1 MKNHRKK
8 YAMGYALEFAIFCII
23 SALVSLILIVPMLDL
38 HLPQPS
44 ESAGMSRGEITVVL
58 DAGHGGEDGGCE
70 GGGLVEK
77 DLNLDIT
84 LQVATLLREQGINVV
99 LTRDT
104 DTLLYDKNSDYEGKK
119 KYQDVRRRLEI
130 TAGQENPVLIS
141 IHMNSFSQSKYS
153 GLQVWY
159 SKTDARSKKL
169 ADLIQSN
176 VKNEL
181 QPNNKRVTKAATSSI
196 FLLHNATFPAVLIEC
211 GFLSNPN
218 EAHLLSDP
226 NYRQQLANI
235 IFRSIMTYISQ
246 NNT

>member
-1 MKNHRKK
+1 MKSQRKK
-8 YAMGYALEFAIFCII
+8 YATGFALEFAIFCII
-23 SALVSLILIVPMLDL
+23 SALISLILIIPMLNFL
-38 HLPQPS
+38 FPMPS
-44 ESAGMSRGEITVVL
+44 ESAGVTSTITVVL

-70 GGGLVEK
+70 GNGLIEK

-84 LQVATLLREQGINVV
+84 LKVSFLLREQGINVV

-104 DTLLYDKNSDYEGKK
+104 DILLYDKNSDYQGKK
-119 KYQDVRRRLEI
+119 KAQDVRRRLEI
-130 TAGQENPVLIS
+130 SQSQENAVLVS
-141 IHMNSFSQSKYS
+141 IHMNYFAQTQYS

-159 SKTDARSKKL
+159 SKNDERSKSL
-169 ADLIQSN
+169 ANLIQLN

-181 QPNNKRVTKAATSSI
+181 QPNNRRVTKEATSSI

-211 GFLSNPN
+211 GFLSNPD
-218 EAHLLSDP
+218 EARALGDA

-235 IFRSIMTYISQ
+235 IFKSIMTYISQ

>member
-1 MKNHRKK
+1 MKSQRKK
-8 YAMGYALEFAIFCII
+8 YATSFALEFAIFCII
-23 SALVSLILIVPMLDL
+23 SALISLILIIPMMNFR
-38 HLPQPS
+38 LPLPS
-44 ESAGMSRGEITVVL
+44 KSAGVTSEITVVL

-70 GGGLVEK
+70 GNGLVEK

-84 LQVATLLREQGINVV
+84 LRVALLLREQGVNVV

-104 DTLLYDKNSDYEGKK
+104 DILLYDINSDYEGKK

-130 TAGQENPVLIS
+130 AQSQENPLLIS

-159 SKTDARSKKL
+159 SKNNARSKIL
-169 ADLIQSN
+169 ANLIQSGA
-176 VKNEL
+176 KNEL
-181 QPNNKRVTKAATSSI
+181 QPNNKRVIKEATSSI

-211 GFLSNPN
+211 GFLSNPD
-218 EAHLLSDP
+218 EARALGDAV
-226 NYRQQLANI
+226 YRQQLANV
-235 IFRSIMTYISQ
+235 IFKSIMSYISQ

>member
-1 MKNHRKK
+1 MRNRGNK
-8 YAMGYALEFAIFCII
+8 YATSFALEFAIFCII
-23 SALVSLILIVPMLDL
+23 SALISLILIIPMMNFQ
-38 HLPQPS
+38 LPLPS
-44 ESAGMSRGEITVVL
+44 KSAGAISEITVVL

-70 GGGLVEK
+70 GYGLIEK

-84 LQVATLLREQGINVV
+84 LRVALLLREQGVNVV

-104 DTLLYDKNSDYEGKK
+104 DILLYDKNSDYEGKK

-130 TAGQENPVLIS
+130 AQSQENPVLVS

-159 SKTDARSKKL
+159 SKNDVHSKIL
-169 ADLIQSN
+169 ANLIQSN
-176 VKNEL
+176 NKTEL
-181 QPNNKRVTKAATSSI
+181 QPNNKRVTKESTSSI

-211 GFLSNPN
+211 GFLSNPD
-218 EAHLLSDP
+218 EAHALGDAE
-226 NYRQQLANI
+226 YRQKLANV
-235 IFRSIMTYISQ
+235 IFKSIMTYISQ